1 MKHAYFNFSLCFRFI
16 SFTFALSLLS
26 NRQMA
31 KFGPV
36 DAQQQ
41 QQQQQGS
48 NHATYIDIPNID
60 GKASV
65 EQQVEIHGMA

>member
-1 MKHAYFNFSLCFRFI
+1 
-16 SFTFALSLLS
+16 
-26 NRQMA
+26 MA
-31 KFGPV
+31 KFGPA
-36 DAQQQ
+36 DA

>member
-1 MKHAYFNFSLCFRFI
+1 
-16 SFTFALSLLS
+16 
-26 NRQMA
+26 MA